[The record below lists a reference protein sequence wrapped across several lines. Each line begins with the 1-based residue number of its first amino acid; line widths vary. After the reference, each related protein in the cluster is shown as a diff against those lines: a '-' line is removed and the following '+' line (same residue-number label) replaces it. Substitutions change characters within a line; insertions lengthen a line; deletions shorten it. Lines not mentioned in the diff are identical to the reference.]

1 MRGTS
6 RQVDIGIHGALVTL
20 AAINAQQYPTE
31 IAKFPPKE
39 WKPKKKE

>member
-1 MRGTS
+1 
-6 RQVDIGIHGALVTL
+6 VTL

-39 WKPKKKE
+39 WKPKNKV